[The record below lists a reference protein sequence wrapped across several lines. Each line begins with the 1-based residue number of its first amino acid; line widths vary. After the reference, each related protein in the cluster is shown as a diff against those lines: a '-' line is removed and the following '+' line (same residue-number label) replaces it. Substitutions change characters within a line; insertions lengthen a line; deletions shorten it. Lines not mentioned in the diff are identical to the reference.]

1 MLGSALNSAVSGLRA
16 QSAAVAVASENIVNN
31 TTPDYKRKGLDIQ
44 SIAAGSTTLSSLNPI
59 GGGVTFS
66 IVESMSD
73 QGIGS
78 NTDDLTNMVRA
89 QQAYT
94 SSALVLNKV
103 DKMYEALLDAIG

>member
-1 MLGSALNSAVSGLRA
+1 MLGSALNATVSGLRA

-31 TTPDYKRKGLDIQ
+31 ATPDYKRKGLDVQ
-44 SIAAGSTTLSSLNPI
+44 SIAAGSTALSSLNSI